1 MARSE
6 SRPLYAIVL
15 MLGATLAF
23 VCMQAVVKVARRD
36 GMDPT
41 EVMFYRTAPGLPVLW
56 WILRRRG
63 KGLRPDQPRS
73 LFVRSLFGS
82 VAMSTNFTSMRWL
95 TLAQFSTLSLM
106 QPVFVALAAPLILR
120 ERVRPLTWAA
130 LSLACAGSFTMLA
143 PALDTRAIPLL
154 AAGLGL
160 TSALASAFAHIW
172 VRKATE
178 TDPAERVVF
187 HFAAWVS
194 VGALI
199 VGVTRGSFRGVPDAM
214 SGLEMGLCVLGMSSL
229 GTIGQILMT
238 RAHVFGEAATVSL
251 VGYSNVVLSI
261 ALDLVLFGVVPVA
274 SALSGALLMVI
285 AGIVLVRGER
295 EPASRS
301 GVGDSTS

>member
-6 SRPLYAIVL
+6 SRPLYAIAL

-23 VCMQAVVKVARRD
+23 ACMQAVVKIARQG

-63 KGLRPDQPRS
+63 KGLAPDQPRN

-95 TLAQFSTLSLM
+95 TLAQFSTLALM
-106 QPVFVALAAPLILR
+106 QPVFVALAAPLFLR
-120 ERVRPLTWAA
+120 ERVRPLTWTA
-130 LSLACAGSFTMLA
+130 LALACGGALTMLA
-143 PALDTRAIPLL
+143 PALDTRAIPVL
-154 AAGLGL
+154 AAMLGL

-194 VGALI
+194 VGALL
-199 VGVTRGSFRGVPDAM
+199 VGLLRGAFQGVPDAM
-214 SGLEMGLCVLGMSSL
+214 SGAEMALVVLGMSSL
-229 GTIGQILMT
+229 GTLGQILMT

-251 VGYSNVVLSI
+251 VGYSSVAVSMG
-261 ALDLVLFGVVPVA
+261 LDLVLFEVVPAA
-274 SALSGALLMVI
+274 SALAGAGLMII

-295 EPASRS
+295 DPASRS
-301 GVGDSTS
+301 

>member
-1 MARSE
+1 MERR
-6 SRPLYAIVL
+6 SRPLFAIAL

-23 VCMQAVVKVARRD
+23 VCMQAVVKRARQG

-41 EVMFYRTAPGLPVLW
+41 EVMFFRTAPGLPVLW

-63 KGLRPDQPRS
+63 KGLVPDQPQS

-120 ERVRPLTWAA
+120 ERVRPLIWIA
-130 LSLACAGSFTMLA
+130 LSLSFAGSFTMLV
-143 PALDTRAIPLL
+143 PALDARSIPLL
-154 AAGLGL
+154 AAALGL
-160 TSALASAFAHIW
+160 ISALASAFAHIW

-194 VGALI
+194 AGSLLVGLA
-199 VGVTRGSFRGVPDAM
+199 RGSFRAVPEAM
-214 SGLEMGLCVLGMSSL
+214 SGLELGLCVLGMASF
-229 GTIGQILMT
+229 GTLGQILMT

-251 VGYSNVVLSI
+251 VGYSSVALSML
-261 ALDLVLFGVVPVA
+261 ADLVLFEVVPPA
-274 SALSGALLMVI
+274 SALVGAGLMVI

-295 EPASRS
+295 EPGTRS
-301 GVGDSTS
+301 